1 MIGYSAYVHFFD
13 DKLFDQNFDIQLQ
26 HALEKISLK
35 VQPII
40 NQYYCSST
48 KNEAMDKRWQASKKL
63 TEVKNIVLLYPIYSN
78 TRVLL
83 YILNSSII
91 GLLFLLVEKVEQVIL
106 FK

>member
-26 HALEKISLK
+26 RALEKISLK

-48 KNEAMDKRWQASKKL
+48 KNKAMDKR
-63 TEVKNIVLLYPIYSN
+63 
-78 TRVLL
+78 
-83 YILNSSII
+83 
-91 GLLFLLVEKVEQVIL
+91 
-106 FK
+106 

>member
-1 MIGYSAYVHFFD
+1 MIGYSAYVHFSD

-48 KNEAMDKRWQASKKL
+48 KNKAMDKR
-63 TEVKNIVLLYPIYSN
+63 
-78 TRVLL
+78 
-83 YILNSSII
+83 
-91 GLLFLLVEKVEQVIL
+91 
-106 FK
+106 